1 MNPAALAIMPMTT
14 NNLTQQSN
22 SATSNSTAKF
32 GEILEGDIIK
42 QLEDVSELN
51 TTKTDLTTEQKKVI
65 EDLLAFLEVDSLL
78 ELEDGNLLVE
88 KLLKGEIR

>member
-1 MNPAALAIMPMTT
+1 MNPTALAMVPMTT
-14 NNLTQQSN
+14 NNPTQPSN

-32 GEILEGDIIK
+32 GDVLEGTLSNK
-42 QLEDVSELN
+42 EDVSELN

-78 ELEDGNLLVE
+78 DLEEWKCFITGVNAS
-88 KLLKGEIR
+88 K